1 MPIIQVYYAQ
11 GLLDATRKAAMAQR
25 LTDVLLTMEGG
36 ARTPGGLAFASVLFT
51 EMPAEDWWVGGRT
64 DDTYVSAPGRFLAR
78 VSIPEGYMNQF
89 YKTQVHAAVNT
100 AIVQTMDEPASSDA
114 GAGALVII
122 EEVAEGNWGARGK
135 TISLASIAQ
144 SVGQAKDGARF
155 KWIQSYFAAKARQ
168 YAAAG
173 YPKDMGGLLSDQA
186 VQSPSNGTASPH
198 A

>member
-1 MPIIQVYYAQ
+1 
-11 GLLDATRKAAMAQR
+11 
-25 LTDVLLTMEGG
+25 
-36 ARTPGGLAFASVLFT
+36 
-51 EMPAEDWWVGGRT
+51 
-64 DDTYVSAPGRFLAR
+64 
-78 VSIPEGYMNQF
+78 
-89 YKTQVHAAVNT
+89 
-100 AIVQTMDEPASSDA
+100 
-114 GAGALVII
+114 VII

-155 KWIQSYFAAKARQ
+155 KWVQSYFAAKARQ

-173 YPKDMGGLLSDQA
+173 YPKDIGGLLSDQA